1 MEQINSYI
9 ICLNNNIV
17 YQGVREA
24 ERATGVNNSNISK
37 VCRNKRKSAGGLT
50 FQYFN
55 PVIHK
60 NYKYY
65 KYYDRNN
72 DDRSV

>member
-1 MEQINSYI
+1 MECSNSYI

-37 VCRNKRKSAGGLT
+37 VCKNKRKSAGGLR
-50 FQYFN
+50 FQYFD
-55 PVIHK
+55 PMIHK

-65 KYYDRNN
+65 DRNN
-72 DDRSV
+72 HDRSA